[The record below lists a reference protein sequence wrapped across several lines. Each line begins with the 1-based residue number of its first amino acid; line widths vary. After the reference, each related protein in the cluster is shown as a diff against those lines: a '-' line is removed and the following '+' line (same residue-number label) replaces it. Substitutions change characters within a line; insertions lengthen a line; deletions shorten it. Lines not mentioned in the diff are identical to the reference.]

1 MKKGNSRE
9 SLELNSESP
18 LYVFATF
25 PGDTSVLQR
34 KQWLEKVTCL
44 NRASHRLSPCILN
57 SQRPLLRK
65 IILQPKEESFWLEIH
80 SYWYNPFLP
89 ESKIQSCV

>member
-34 KQWLEKVTCL
+34 KQ
-44 NRASHRLSPCILN
+44 
-57 SQRPLLRK
+57 
-65 IILQPKEESFWLEIH
+65 
-80 SYWYNPFLP
+80 
-89 ESKIQSCV
+89 

>member
-9 SLELNSESP
+9 IFELNSESP

-34 KQWLEKVTCL
+34 KQLLEKATCL
-44 NRASHRLSPCILN
+44 TTASHRLSPCILN
-57 SQRPLLRK
+57 SPRLLLQK
-65 IILQPKEESFWLEIH
+65 IILQPKEQPFWLEIL
-80 SYWYNPFLP
+80 SY
-89 ESKIQSCV
+89 